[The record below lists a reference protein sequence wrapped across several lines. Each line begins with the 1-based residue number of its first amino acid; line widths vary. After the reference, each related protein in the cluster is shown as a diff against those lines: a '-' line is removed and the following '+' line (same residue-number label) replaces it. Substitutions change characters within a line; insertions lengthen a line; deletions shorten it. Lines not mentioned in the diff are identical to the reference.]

1 MTNLQKILPL
11 ANSILQ
17 KHDLCENCLGRLFA
31 KNLGLS
37 SHKLL
42 GKKLKQNKKMKK
54 KCYICKN
61 LFENLDFFLKLMLN
75 ASSNYS
81 FSTFSVGSLIKPSI
95 VDRDDYIRSKFKL
108 KGIDSVKTDLTREL
122 GKSFS
127 RKTKKKI
134 DFSDPDVTLTVNLKD
149 DSCQIRAKSL
159 ILFGKYVKKI
169 RNISQK
175 QKSCANCSGKG
186 CRTCE
191 FHGIDEFDS
200 IEGIISKFIFTSLGG
215 TTAKFTWIGGEDKS
229 SLVLGSGRPFFVKLN
244 NPFKRSLSST
254 SFSSG
259 SVEIKYLKVVS
270 KTPSNPIKFLSTV
283 KTVISSENILDSKSL
298 RKLKNIVTS
307 PTVIYENRGKRTE
320 KKIYSIKYSKKSN
333 HEFILL
339 LKAEGGLPIK
349 RFISSEN
356 VSPGVSQ
363 ILENPCMCQEFDF
376 LEIEIK

>member
-1 MTNLQKILPL
+1 M
-11 ANSILQ
+11 
-17 KHDLCENCLGRLFA
+17 
-31 KNLGLS
+31 
-37 SHKLL
+37 
-42 GKKLKQNKKMKK
+42 
-54 KCYICKN
+54 
-61 LFENLDFFLKLMLN
+61 
-75 ASSNYS
+75 
-81 FSTFSVGSLIKPSI
+81 
-95 VDRDDYIRSKFKL
+95 
-108 KGIDSVKTDLTREL
+108 
-122 GKSFS
+122 
-127 RKTKKKI
+127 
-134 DFSDPDVTLTVNLKD
+134 
-149 DSCQIRAKSL
+149 

-175 QKSCANCSGKG
+175 QKSCTNCSGKG

-259 SVEIKYLKVVS
+259 SVEIKHLKVVS

-298 RKLKNIVTS
+298 RKLKGLVMS
-307 PTVIYENRGKRTE
+307 PIVIYENSGKRTE
-320 KKIYSIKYSKKSN
+320 KNVYSIKYSKKSN

-339 LKAEGGLPIK
+339 LKVEGGLPIK
-349 RFISSEN
+349 RFVSSEN

-363 ILENPCMCQEFDF
+363 TLENPCMCKEFDF

>member
-1 MTNLQKILPL
+1 MADLQKIFPL

-17 KHDLCENCLGRLFA
+17 KHDLCENCLGRLFS

-37 SHKLL
+37 SNKLL
-42 GKKLKQNKKMKK
+42 GKKLKENKKNKK
-54 KCYICKN
+54 KCFICKN

-75 ASSNYS
+75 TSSNYS
-81 FSTFSVGSLIKPSI
+81 FSTFSVGALIKPSI
-95 VDRDDYIRSKFKL
+95 VDRDDYVRSKFKL

-122 GKSFS
+122 GKLFS

-134 DFSDPDVTLTVNLKD
+134 DFSDPDITFIVNLKD
-149 DSCQIRAKSL
+149 ESCQIRAKSMT
-159 ILFGKYVKKI
+159 LFGRYVKKM

-175 QKSCANCSGKG
+175 QKSCVNCSGKG
-186 CRTCE
+186 CRTCD
-191 FHGIDEFDS
+191 FHGITDFSS
-200 IEGIISKFIFTSLGG
+200 IEGIVSKFIFSSLGG

-244 NPFKRSLSST
+244 NPFKQNLLST
-254 SFSSG
+254 SSISD
-259 SVEIKYLKVVS
+259 SVEIKNLKIVNR
-270 KTPSNPIKFLSTV
+270 TPSGLIKFLSTV
-283 KTVISSENILDSKSL
+283 KITISSENALDSKSL
-298 RKLKNIVTS
+298 RKLKNLVMS
-307 PTVIYENRGKRTE
+307 PTIIYENSEKRTE
-320 KKIYSIKYSKKSN
+320 KKIYSLKYSKKSD

-356 VSPGVSQ
+356 VSPGISQ
-363 ILENPCMCQEFDF
+363 ILQNKCICKEFDF

>member
-1 MTNLQKILPL
+1 MADLQKILPL

-17 KHDLCENCLGRLFA
+17 KHDLCEHCLGRLFA

-37 SHKLL
+37 SNKLL
-42 GKKLKQNKKMKK
+42 GKKLKQNKNMKK
-54 KCYICKN
+54 KCYVCKN
-61 LFENLDFFLKLMLN
+61 LFENLDFFLKSMLK

-81 FSTFSVGSLIKPSI
+81 FSTFSVGALIKPSI
-95 VDRDDYIRSKFKL
+95 VDRDDYIRSNFKL

-127 RKTKKKI
+127 RKTRKKI
-134 DFSDPDVTLTVNLKD
+134 DFSDPDVTFTVNLKD

-159 ILFGKYVKKI
+159 VLFGKYVKKI

-175 QKSCANCSGKG
+175 QKPCTNCSGKG

-191 FHGIDEFDS
+191 FHGIAEFHS
-200 IEGIISKFIFTSLGG
+200 IEGVISKFLFTSLGG

-244 NPFKRSLSST
+244 NPFNRSLSSA
-254 SFSSG
+254 SFSSR
-259 SVEIKYLKVVS
+259 SVEIKNLRVVS
-270 KTPSNPIKFLSTV
+270 KTPSSPIKFISTV
-283 KTVISSENILDSKSL
+283 KTVISSENVLDSNSLRRLKSL
-298 RKLKNIVTS
+298 VIS
-307 PTVIYENRGKRTE
+307 PAIIYENNGKRTE

-333 HEFILL
+333 HELILL

-349 RFISSEN
+349 RFVSSEN

-363 ILENPCMCQEFDF
+363 ILENPSMCKEFDF

>member
-1 MTNLQKILPL
+1 MTDLQKILPL

-31 KNLGLS
+31 KKLGLS
-37 SHKLL
+37 SNKLL
-42 GKKLKQNKKMKK
+42 GKKLRHNKKMRK

-122 GKSFS
+122 GKLFS
-127 RKTKKKI
+127 RKTRRKI
-134 DFSDPDVTLTVNLKD
+134 NCSDPDVTFTVNLKD

-159 ILFGKYVKKI
+159 ILFGTYVKKI

-175 QKSCANCSGKG
+175 QKSCTNCSGKG

-191 FHGIDEFDS
+191 FHGIAEFDS
-200 IEGIISKFIFTSLGG
+200 VEGIISKFIFTSLGG

-254 SFSSG
+254 SFRSAI
-259 SVEIKYLKVVS
+259 VEINNLKVVS
-270 KTPSNPIKFLSTV
+270 KLPSTIKFLSTV
-283 KTVISSENILDSKSL
+283 KTVISSEHILDSKSL
-298 RKLKNIVTS
+298 RKLKSLVMS
-307 PTVIYENRGKRTE
+307 PTIIYENSGKRIE
-320 KKIYSIKYSKKSN
+320 KTVYSIKYSKKSN
-333 HEFILL
+333 YEFILL
-339 LKAEGGLPIK
+339 LKAEGGIPIK
-349 RFISSEN
+349 RFVSSEN

-363 ILENPCMCQEFDF
+363 TLENPCVCKEFDF
-376 LEIEIK
+376 LEIDLK